1 MNILGVGEVEILVIL
16 VVALIFAGPKRMI
29 QWSYTLGQYTAK
41 MRRMWA
47 EAMTML
53 QKEFKDAGVD
63 VTLPKEIP
71 TRRTIN
77 KQVTKA
83 LGSVT
88 SPLQEAV
95 DEVNS
100 EVKQIK
106 EAASIADQ
114 NGHIPATDTP
124 PADSSTTFGT
134 WSGEGK
140 KDE

>member
-1 MNILGVGEVEILVIL
+1 
-16 VVALIFAGPKRMI
+16 
-29 QWSYTLGQYTAK
+29 
-41 MRRMWA
+41 
-47 EAMTML
+47 ML

-71 TRRTIN
+71 TRRTLN

-106 EAASIADQ
+106 EATSIADQ
-114 NGHIPATDTP
+114 NGHKPGTDTP

-140 KDE
+140 KDG

>member
-1 MNILGVGEVEILVIL
+1 MNILGVGEIEILMILVIAL
-16 VVALIFAGPKRMI
+16 VFAGPKRMI
-29 QWSYTLGQYTAK
+29 QWAYTLGQYTAK

-53 QKEFKDAGVD
+53 QKEFKDSGVD
-63 VTLPKEIP
+63 ITLPKEIP
-71 TRRTIN
+71 TRRTLN

-83 LGSVT
+83 LSSV
-88 SPLQEAV
+88 SNPLQETIN
-95 DEVNS
+95 EVNS

-106 EAASIADQ
+106 EATSIADQ
-114 NGHIPATDTP
+114 NGHKPDTSP
-124 PADSSTTFGT
+124 SDSSASFGT